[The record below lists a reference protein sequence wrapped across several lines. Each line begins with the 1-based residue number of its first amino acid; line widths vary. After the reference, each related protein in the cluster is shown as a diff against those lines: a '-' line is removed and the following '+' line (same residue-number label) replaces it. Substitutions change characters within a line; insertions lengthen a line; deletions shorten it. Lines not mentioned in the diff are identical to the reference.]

1 MSEGK
6 PKRETASQRTRK
18 AARERLTDRLEIL
31 PNSPGVYLMKDA
43 QDVIIYIGK
52 AVNLRNRVRSYFMGG
67 AKEHRAAMI
76 LPKHVTDIDW
86 ILTGSE
92 LEALIL
98 EANLIR
104 KHRPR
109 YNVLAKD
116 DKHFPYIQVTWGED
130 FPRVRVVRKVEDKS
144 RHHHF
149 GPFTDSGSL
158 RQALATVREIF
169 RVRSCDLKLP
179 GAKVDRACLDHHI
192 GRCDAPCIGLQT
204 RESYRAMMRQ
214 VELALEGKEDVL
226 RQELTVDMQA
236 CVERL
241 DFETAAHRRDQIKS
255 LGTLRERQRVDLAEA
270 VDVDV
275 VALSREGRWGV
286 VTWMEIRGGCVQGRH
301 HETLSCPLSE
311 DDAEVMAGAVVGR
324 YLDRLP
330 PPEILVSCLPDSTP
344 LLEEHFT
351 QMLGRKVEILL
362 ARQGKRFRLAELAH
376 ANARM
381 LLVEHLAHLEARDRV
396 TNSVKELQEAL
407 GLPEP
412 PRRIE
417 GFDISHL
424 SGTGTVASMVVCIDG
439 KPAKGEYRRFHVK
452 TVEGIDDFASMREIL
467 GRRFRRIRED
477 GLTPPDLVLIDGG
490 KGQLGMAVEAMEA
503 EGFPDQK
510 VLGLAKR
517 IEEVF
522 LPGESEPRIL
532 PRASSALQLLQRLRD
547 EAHRFA
553 ITFQREQ
560 RTATITSSWL
570 DGIKGVGAQKKQ
582 LLLRHFGSAAKVR
595 EAKEAELAQ
604 IVGPAVAASIAEL
617 VRRENAVEPEPGLL
631 MAAEESA

>member
-1 MSEGK
+1 MSGK
-6 PKRETASQRTRK
+6 RTRE
-18 AARERLTDRLEIL
+18 AARSRLAERLEVL
-31 PNSPGVYLMKDA
+31 PTSPGVYLMKDA

-52 AVNLRNRVRSYFMGG
+52 AVNLRNRVRSYFS
-67 AKEHRAAMI
+67 AANKEHRAAMI
-76 LPKHVTDIDW
+76 LPKHVMDIDW
-86 ILTGSE
+86 ILTASE

-116 DKHFPYIQVTWGED
+116 DKHYPYVQVTWGEA
-130 FPRVRVVRKVEDKS
+130 FPRVRVVRKVDEKS

-149 GPFTDSGSL
+149 GPFTDASSL
-158 RQALATVREIF
+158 RQALAVVREVF
-169 RVRSCDLKLP
+169 KVRSCDLKLP

-204 RESYRAMMRQ
+204 QDDYRTMIRQ
-214 VELALEGKEDVL
+214 VELVLEGKEDQF
-226 RQELTVDMQA
+226 RKELEADMKA
-236 CVERL
+236 CAAAL
-241 DFETAAHRRDQIKS
+241 DFERAARRRDQLKA
-255 LGTLRERQRVDLAEA
+255 LETLKERQRIDLAEA
-270 VDVDV
+270 VDLDV
-275 VALSREGRWGV
+275 VALVREGRWAV

-311 DDAEVMAGAVVGR
+311 EDAEVMTGAVVAR
-324 YLDRLP
+324 YLDRTP
-330 PPEILVSCLPDSTP
+330 PSEVLVSCLPDGIE
-344 LLEEHFT
+344 LLQEHLSG
-351 QMLGRKVEILL
+351 QLGRKVEIHL
-362 ARQGKRFRLAELAH
+362 ARQGRRFRIAELAH

-381 LLVEHLAHLEARDRV
+381 LLAEHLAHLEARERV

-424 SGTGTVASMVVCIDG
+424 SGTGTVASMVVAIDG
-439 KPAKGEYRRFHVK
+439 KPAKAEYRRFHVK

-477 GLTPPDLVLIDGG
+477 KLDPPDLVLIDGG
-490 KGQLGMAVEAMEA
+490 KGQLGMAVEAMTE

-560 RTATITSSWL
+560 RTSTITASWL
-570 DGIKGVGAQKKQ
+570 DGIKGIGPQKKS
-582 LLLRHFGSAAKVR
+582 LLLQHFGSALKVK
-595 EAKEAELAQ
+595 EAKEAELTQ
-604 IVGPAVAASIAEL
+604 LVGPQIAAAIVARAAASSSYLDPIPAEPVAAPLS
-617 VRRENAVEPEPGLL
+617 
-631 MAAEESA
+631 MAAEDAS